1 MKSEKLKPIVTARV
15 IQQSPL
21 TFYLFIF
28 LITAGCTISFA
39 KERTDKWSDLKLWY
53 RQPAENWTEALPVG
67 NGRLGAMVYGRIPN
81 ETIQFNE
88 DTLWSGIPRYYH
100 NPDAHKY
107 LPEIR
112 NLLFEGRQR
121 EAQDLAMEKFMS
133 VPLRQE
139 KYQPFG
145 DAHFHFSELF
155 HLGKKPTR
163 YRRELDLDT
172 GIARVIYEIGGAK
185 YTREVFASAPDQV
198 IVIRLTCDKP
208 GKISFDVGME
218 TPHKTWEKLPEGKD
232 TLRMFGQVGD
242 YTEGRT
248 KTLRKSILKSES
260 WLRVFNEGG
269 NITNDEHNVYLT
281 KANAAT
287 VVLAAATSYVNYKD
301 VSGDPAQRCRE
312 ILKKIKGKSYKTLR
326 DRHIKDHRNLFRRV
340 SLDLGTTEASK
351 QPTNERIEN
360 FANQDDPE
368 LVELYF
374 QYGRYLLIASSR
386 PGGQPANL
394 QGIWNDNLSPPWD
407 SKWTTNINTEMN
419 YWPAEVTNLSE
430 CHQPLFDMLKDVVQ
444 TGRKTAQAHYGCR
457 GFVLHHNTDIWR
469 GTAPINHSNHGI
481 WVTGGAWLCQ
491 HLWEHY
497 LFGGDKTFLK
507 EQAYPIMKEA
517 AIFFVDFL
525 IKDPKTGWL
534 ISTPSNSPEIGGLV
548 AGPTMD
554 HQIIRDLFSNCIEAS
569 KILGVDKD
577 FRRKLTEMRS
587 KIAPNQIGRHGQ
599 LQEWLEDKDNPKN
612 QHRHVSHLFG
622 LHPGKE
628 ITRRGTPKLF
638 EAARKSLQFRGDGG
652 TGWSMGWKVNFWA
665 RFEDGD
671 HAYKM
676 LSSLLTPRRMYPN
689 MFDSHPP
696 FQIDGNFGGTA
707 GIAEMLLQSHTDE
720 LHLLPALPST
730 WPNGYIEGLRA
741 RGGFEVDITW
751 KNGTL
756 EKANILSKLGQ
767 KCRIRSATEV
777 GIKSGLLGRPNVT
790 SIETGVIEFD
800 TKAGQKYVITAK
812 DKTATNDTDE
822 WENLKLWYRQPAK
835 KWTEA
840 LPVGNGRLGAMVFG
854 TVETEQIQ
862 LNEDT
867 LWAGYPIDSDRVGA
881 YKHLDEIRKLIFDGK
896 YTEAQRM
903 MQREFMGPR
912 IIRSYQTLGDLKIK
926 FKTTG
931 TLTDYRR
938 QLDLDTAI
946 ASVSYRSDDATF
958 TREVFSSPEDQCIVV
973 RLSSDKPDKIT
984 FDANLSRPENF
995 SVETIAPDRI
1005 IMKGQAEQDGKHK
1018 GVIYETHLR
1027 IIPEGGKLTVTNDGL
1042 RLENAD
1048 AATLLIVAATNYRG
1062 ENPTALCDKQM
1073 ASVVKKKYSKLR
1085 QAHIKVHRRLMRKV
1099 SLNLGGTDRTNQPTD
1114 ERLNAIKDGDD
1125 DPQLC
1130 ALYFQFGRYL
1140 LISSS
1145 RPGCMPANLQGI
1157 WNHHIKA
1164 PWNCDYHININVQM
1178 NYWPAEVTNLSE
1190 CHEPFFDLVNNLRP
1204 RGRKTAKDV
1213 YGCQGFV
1220 AHHTTDAQWWTSPI
1234 GNVGYGMWPTGAAW
1248 CCQHL
1253 WEHYL
1258 FGGDREFLSE
1268 RAYPIMKEAAE
1279 FFLDY
1284 LVKNPKT
1291 GKLVSGPSI
1300 SPENR
1305 FRTPDG
1311 KNSNLTMGP
1320 AMDQEIIYDLFTNCI
1335 EAAEVLGIN
1344 DEFIRQVKYFRR
1356 NLAGPQIGSDGRLLE
1371 WNEELEEPEPGHR
1384 HVSHLFA
1391 LHPGRQISPTGTP
1404 KLAEAARKSLEYRL
1418 AHGGGHTG
1426 WSRAWIIN
1434 FWARLL
1440 DGDTAGEN
1448 VMALLRKSTLPNL
1461 FDTHPPF
1468 QIDGNFGGTA
1478 GIAEMLLQS
1487 HAGEI
1492 HLLPALPNAWPNGC
1506 FRGLRARGGFEV
1518 DVTWRNGRL
1527 NNSTIRSDLGRI
1539 CTVRTSVPVEVKY
1552 KGRPVKTVAP
1562 EQNVVRFETRSG
1574 RTYTISPKTGD

>member
-1 MKSEKLKPIVTARV
+1 MKSEKTIPKKEKSGCIRKPSIE
-15 IQQSPL
+15 
-21 TFYLFIF
+21 FYF
-28 LITAGCTISFA
+28 LASLIIAGCAISYA
-39 KERTDKWSDLKLWY
+39 RAGTDKWDDLILWY
-53 RQPAENWTEALPVG
+53 RQPAQKWTEALPVG
-67 NGRLGAMVYGRIPN
+67 NGRLGAMVYGRITN

-88 DTLWSGIPRYYH
+88 DTLWTGIPRYYH
-100 NPDAHKY
+100 NPEAHKY

-112 NLLFEGRQR
+112 KLLFEGKQRQA
-121 EAQDLAMEKFMS
+121 EKLAMEKFMS

-145 DAHFHFSELF
+145 DLNLHFPGHD
-155 HLGKKPTR
+155 KPDN
-163 YRRELDLDT
+163 YHRELDLDT
-172 GIARVIYEIGGAK
+172 GIARVSYNIGQTNF
-185 YTREVFASAPDQV
+185 TREVFSSYPDQV
-198 IVIRLTCDKP
+198 IVVRLTCDKP
-208 GKISFDVGME
+208 GKITFDTLTE
-218 TPHKTWEKLPEGKD
+218 TPHRKWEKSPEGKD
-232 TLRMFGQVGD
+232 TLRMWGRVGD
-242 YTEGRT
+242 YTEART
-248 KTLRKSILKSES
+248 KTVRPSILKFES
-260 WLRVFNEGG
+260 RLQVINEGG
-269 NITNDEHNVYLT
+269 KVSNDKHGIYVK

-287 VVLAAATSYVNYKD
+287 IVLAAATSYVNYAD

-312 ILKKIKGKSYKTLR
+312 VLNKIKGKSYQTLR
-326 DRHIKDHRNLFRRV
+326 KRHIKDHRRLFRSV
-340 SLDLGTTEASK
+340 SFDLGTTEASR
-351 QPTNERIEN
+351 QPTDERIKN
-360 FANQDDPE
+360 FSNRIDPQ

-374 QYGRYLLIASSR
+374 QFGRYLLIASSR
-386 PGGQPANL
+386 PGSQPANL
-394 QGIWNDNLSPPWD
+394 QGIWNDQLNPPWD
-407 SKWTTNINTEMN
+407 SKWTVNINTEMN

-430 CHQPLFDMLKDVVQ
+430 CHQPLFDMLKDVAQ

-457 GFVLHHNTDIWR
+457 GWVLHHNTDIWR

-481 WVTGGAWLCQ
+481 WVTGGAWLCR

-497 LFGGDKTFLK
+497 LFGGDKTFLRK
-507 EQAYPIMKEA
+507 QAYPIMKEA

-525 IKDPKTGWL
+525 IEDPKTGWL
-534 ISTPSNSPEIGGLV
+534 ISTPSNSPENGGLV

-554 HQIIRDLFSNCIEAS
+554 HQIIRDLFTNCIEAS
-569 KILGVDKD
+569 KTLGIDKD
-577 FRRKLTEMRS
+577 FRRKLTELRS
-587 KIAPNQIGRHGQ
+587 KIAPNQIGRYGQ
-599 LQEWLEDKDNPKN
+599 LQEWLEDKDDPKN

-628 ITRRGTPKLF
+628 ITRRRTPELF
-638 EAARKSLQFRGDGG
+638 EAARKSLLFRGDGG

-676 LSSLLTPRRMYPN
+676 LRSLLTPKRMYPN
-689 MFDSHPP
+689 MFDAHPP

-707 GIAEMLLQSHTDE
+707 GIAEMLLQSHTGE
-720 LHLLPALPST
+720 IHLLPALPSA
-730 WPNGYIEGLRA
+730 WPSGSIKGLCA
-741 RGGFEVDITW
+741 RGGFELDIEW
-751 KNGTL
+751 KNGRF
-756 EKANILSKLGQ
+756 EKATILSKLGG
-767 KCRIRSATEV
+767 KCRIRSATEI
-777 GIKSGLLGRPNVT
+777 GLKSGFPGGPKVT
-790 SIETGVIEFD
+790 TIEQGIIEFN
-800 TKAGQKYVITAK
+800 TKAGQKYVITGKAK
-812 DKTATNDTDE
+812 NAADATDE
-822 WENLKLWYRQPAK
+822 WDKLKLWYRRPAQ

-854 TVETEQIQ
+854 KVETEQLQ

-867 LWAGYPIDSDRVGA
+867 LWAGHPIDRDRVGA
-881 YKHLDEIRKLIFDGK
+881 YKHLDEVRKLLFDGK
-896 YTEAQRM
+896 YIEAQRI

-912 IIRSYQTLGDLKIK
+912 IIRSYQTLGDLTLK

-931 TLTDYRR
+931 SITNYRR

-946 ASVSYRSDDATF
+946 ASVSYHNNGVFF
-958 TREVFSSPEDQCIVV
+958 TREVFSSPEDQCIAV
-973 RLSSDKPDKIT
+973 RLSSDKPGNIT

-995 SVETIAPDRI
+995 TVETIAPDRI
-1005 IMKGQAEQDGKHK
+1005 VMKGQATQDGKHK
-1018 GVIYETHLR
+1018 GVNYETHLR
-1027 IIPEGGKLTVTNDGL
+1027 IIPDGGNLSVTDDGL
-1042 RLENAD
+1042 SLENAD
-1048 AATLLIVAATNYRG
+1048 AATLLIVAETNYHG
-1062 ENPTALCDKQM
+1062 ENPTALCEKRM
-1073 ASVVKKKYSKLR
+1073 ASAAEKKYPRLR
-1085 QAHIKVHRRLMRKV
+1085 QEHIKEHRRLFRRV
-1099 SLNLGGTDRTNQPTD
+1099 SLNIGGIDRTNKATD
-1114 ERLNAIKDGDD
+1114 ERLNAMKNGAD

-1157 WNHHIKA
+1157 WNNHIKA
-1164 PWNCDYHININVQM
+1164 PWNSDYHININVQI

-1190 CHEPFFDLVNNLRP
+1190 CHEPFFDLVSNLRP

-1213 YGCQGFV
+1213 YGCRGFV
-1220 AHHTTDAQWWTSPI
+1220 AHHTTDVQWWTSPI

-1248 CCQHL
+1248 CCRHL

-1258 FGGDREFLSE
+1258 FGGDREFLSK
-1268 RAYPIMKEAAE
+1268 RAYPVMKEAAE

-1284 LVKNPKT
+1284 LVEDPKT

-1320 AMDQEIIYDLFTNCI
+1320 AMDQQIIYDLFTNCI
-1335 EAAEVLGIN
+1335 DAAEELGID
-1344 DEFIRQVKYFRR
+1344 DEFTKQVRVFRR

-1371 WNEELEEPEPGHR
+1371 WNEELEEPQPGHR

-1404 KLAEAARKSLEYRL
+1404 KLAAAARKSLEYRL

-1440 DGDTAGEN
+1440 DGEKAGEN
-1448 VMALLRKSTLPNL
+1448 VLALLRKSTLPNL

-1487 HAGEI
+1487 HTGEI
-1492 HLLPALPNAWPNGC
+1492 HLLPALPSAWPHGSIK
-1506 FRGLRARGGFEV
+1506 GLRARGGFEV
-1518 DVTWRNGRL
+1518 DITWNDGKL
-1527 NNSTIRSDLGRI
+1527 TSSIIRSTLGEI
-1539 CTVRTSVPVEVKY
+1539 CTVRTGTPVEVQY
-1552 KGRPVKTVAP
+1552 KGQPVNTTTP
-1562 EQNVVRFETRSG
+1562 EQNAVRFETRPG
-1574 RTYTISPKTGD
+1574 RTYTLLTKIR